1 MIPDYVDITESAKDS
16 IDNLLLDKK
25 YTQVAVLCDEHTLEH
40 CYPLIKDTLKDHHVI
55 EIPSGE
61 DYKNLNTCQTIW
73 NQITDKQFDRKSL
86 LINLGGGVIGDMGG
100 FCAATYKRGIDFVQ
114 VPTTLLA
121 QVDASIGG
129 KLGIDFNGFKNHIGV
144 FKLPVRVIVDPVFL
158 KTLPD
163 RQVKSGYA
171 EVIKHG
177 LIHDN
182 TVFKNLIKTDLSNT
196 KWLETIKESIIIK
209 GDIVE
214 ADPFEKGQRKLL
226 NFGHTIGHAIETQ
239 FLEKHTNEL
248 LHGEAVAIG
257 MICESWL
264 SNRKLNLPTNQLEEI
279 QKYLTGIY
287 GKKDLYDL
295 NIDDFVGNLKQD
307 KKNKGNKILFS
318 LLNEIGEARFDVS
331 ISPEE
336 AIESL
341 EYYRNM

>member
-1 MIPDYVDITESAKDS
+1 MIPEYVDITEAAKDS
-16 IDNLLLDKK
+16 LEDLLLGDK
-25 YTQVAVLCDEHTLEH
+25 YTQIAVLCDEHTLEH
-40 CYPLIKDTLKDHHVI
+40 CYPLLKDVLRGHHVI
-55 EIPSGE
+55 EVPSGE
-61 DYKNLNTCQTIW
+61 DQKNLDTCHTIW
-73 NQITDKQFDRKSL
+73 NQITYKEFDRKSL

-100 FCAATYKRGIDFVQ
+100 FCASTYKRGIDFVQ

-129 KLGIDFNGFKNHIGV
+129 KLGIDFNGYKNHIGV
-144 FKLPVRVIVDPVFL
+144 FNLPVRVVVDPVFL
-158 KTLPD
+158 DTLPD
-163 RQVKSGYA
+163 RQIKSGYA

-177 LIHDN
+177 LIHN
-182 TVFKNLIKTDLSNT
+182 KTAFNSLLNFDLSNT
-196 KWLETIKESIIIK
+196 KWLETIKESIKIK
-209 GDIVE
+209 GEIVE
-214 ADPFEKGQRKLL
+214 SDPFEKAQRKLL

-239 FLEKHTNEL
+239 FLEKHTTEL

-264 SNRKLNLPTNQLEEI
+264 SNRKLNLPTSQLEKI

-287 GKKDLYDL
+287 GKIDLDDL
-295 NIDDFVGNLKQD
+295 NIDEFVGNLKQD